1 MSRNG
6 IDTSAIVVENR
17 RIQECFPKVEPE
29 PLLETGSL
37 SADLSPRQV
46 MRLRRRPGGA
56 YILSERTEQPVVSG
70 HDRTAALESRSR

>member
-29 PLLETGSL
+29 PLLETG
-37 SADLSPRQV
+37 V
-46 MRLRRRPGGA
+46 
-56 YILSERTEQPVVSG
+56 PV
-70 HDRTAALESRSR
+70 SRSVPKAGHAAAPTARRGLHP